1 MEIDKPETLDE
12 PRAEFRVISDRDA
25 FTVKNADNDEILLE
39 ISGYDLQ
46 INFNM
51 EYINSVQDVEATVE
65 GVGNL
70 FRQIIMDK
78 LLEYKQKQ

>member
-1 MEIDKPETLDE
+1 METDKIETLDE
-12 PRAEFRVISDRDA
+12 PKAEFRVISDRDA
-25 FTVKNADNDEILLE
+25 FTVKNADNDEILVE

-65 GVGNL
+65 GIGNL

-78 LLEYKQKQ
+78 LLEYKQKS